1 MTSKQVK
8 NAHAPRQPCQRS
20 PSNTRWQLPGRHRLT
35 QVQHQPVRPREQGDG
50 VGQVQNFNLCQT
62 ASFSAGMFAVS
73 NASGALVRAIDACTI
88 AFARSV
94 NEADSASRRLLKA
107 TRRLRHLTLRLTLR
121 LAWCGVVCHGM
132 GPVQFQCLTDES
144 SDSDSPS
151 PQPSPACGRGS
162 RRTRG
167 RHLTALPARWRES
180 ESMRG
185 RAQV

>member
-121 LAWCGVVCHGM
+121 LAWCVMAWVRFSFNVLLMNRVTLIRPHPSPLPHAGEGAGEHGVV
-132 GPVQFQCLTDES
+132 T
-144 SDSDSPS
+144 
-151 PQPSPACGRGS
+151 
-162 RRTRG
+162 
-167 RHLTALPARWRES
+167 
-180 ESMRG
+180 
-185 RAQV
+185 